1 MSYASTDVWLK
12 TPHAAKALGCSEGWL
27 KRCRVS
33 HGGFLRP
40 ELHYALGATK
50 TAPITWN
57 VAEVRK
63 AIHFRGLKVRA
74 GEKLLEGLIASA
86 ASSPSSD
93 ALLAEHPVKTSK
105 SIDSADYRHRSEM
118 QSAPD
123 SAPNPSQR
131 GQG

>member
-1 MSYASTDVWLK
+1 MSTDVWLK

-27 KRCRVS
+27 KRCRIS
-33 HGGFLRP
+33 HGGFLYP

-74 GEKLLEGLIASA
+74 GEKLLEGLVAAA
-86 ASSPSSD
+86 ASSFSPD
-93 ALLAEHPVKTSK
+93 QLLSEQPVKTSK
-105 SIDSADYRHRSEM
+105 SIEVADSSLATEP

-123 SAPNPSQR
+123 GAPTPSLR
-131 GQG
+131 GQA

>member
-1 MSYASTDVWLK
+1 MFETSTDVWLK

-27 KRCRVS
+27 KRSRIS
-33 HGGFLRP
+33 HGGFLHP
-40 ELHYALGATK
+40 ELHYSLGATK

-74 GEKLLEGLIASA
+74 GEKLLEGLIAAA
-86 ASSPSSD
+86 ASSSPQD
-93 ALLAEHPVKTSK
+93 PLLTEHPVKTSK
-105 SIDSADYRHRSEM
+105 SIEAADSRIANEV

-123 SAPNPSQR
+123 GAPTPSLR
-131 GQG
+131 GQA